1 MTGLGHPGDTQ
12 PGAGSAKLCRLRP
25 RHAGVHR
32 CRLRRGQC
40 THTQTHAPPAGWDA
54 QTHGCTDGHTEADK
68 GARTHTHKKPQTDG
82 WTQRY
87 TSTCADRRTGTHTQT
102 HTQNHKHTD
111 TQTCSHG
118 SLHTCAHAQLP
129 SQVHTPTGECDPDAA
144 LGART
149 RQRRHN
155 EEQKYSQ
162 AGARAHTHMRMPA
175 VCAQTSTQRCTHGC
189 TGAGETPR
197 SGPWGRGIPLAE
209 LWGWGHWVRT
219 GVTGPLALQSAPTRR
234 AASPPRHPKLPKVQ
248 AALALHCRPGAVVAA

>member
-68 GARTHTHKKPQTDG
+68 GARTHTQSRRQTDG
-82 WTQRY
+82 RRGTQAHAQ
-87 TSTCADRRTGTHTQT
+87 TDAQVHTQT